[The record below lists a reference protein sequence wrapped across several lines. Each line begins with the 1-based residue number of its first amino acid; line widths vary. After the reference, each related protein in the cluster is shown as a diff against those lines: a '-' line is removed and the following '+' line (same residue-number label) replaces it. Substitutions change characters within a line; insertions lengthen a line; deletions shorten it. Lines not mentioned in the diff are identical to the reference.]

1 MIPITPKG
9 VMNEIHHHIFYQ
21 YVTSDDVIVGI
32 CGLGDHK
39 GSPLRIK
46 SIPQMDFPTIMHYEF
61 GMHPHI

>member
-1 MIPITPKG
+1 MFSNYKCKIKRSHFLYPPKG

-39 GSPLRIK
+39 GSPLRANP
-46 SIPQMDFPTIMHYEF
+46 IP
-61 GMHPHI
+61 